1 MYNRLTSVIPL
12 GTAQTQLV
20 SQRAAKSRNS
30 LHLAQ
35 AALRRLHIHCAHSG
49 ARKCV
54 SVSLRR
60 VPRAA
65 RRRSCMAP
73 PMRRESYTGAGT

>member
-1 MYNRLTSVIPL
+1 MLLVRIPL

-35 AALRRLHIHCAHSG
+35 AALRRLHIHCAQFG
-49 ARKCV
+49 ARKCHFDACRAPQE
-54 SVSLRR
+54 LHGATD
-60 VPRAA
+60 AA
-65 RRRSCMAP
+65 RKLYRGGILSH
-73 PMRRESYTGAGT
+73 